1 MIERQRRWDPI
12 VVAPLTSFES
22 SPVAVTRAGVRAE
35 RERERERE
43 GKGKRSTKPMRR
55 ERSEDLEDR

>member
-22 SPVAVTRAGVRAE
+22 SPVAVTRAGGRA
-35 RERERERE
+35 ERERERE